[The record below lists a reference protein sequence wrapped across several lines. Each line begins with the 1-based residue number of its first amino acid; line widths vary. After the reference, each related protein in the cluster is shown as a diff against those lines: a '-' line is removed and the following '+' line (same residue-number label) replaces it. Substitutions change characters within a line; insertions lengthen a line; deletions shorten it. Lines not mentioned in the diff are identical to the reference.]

1 MEVKT
6 NNFRGMQQY
15 LLVVRNHQ
23 EDAVFLYSVLDN
35 TVYLST
41 VSAVDSNESSE
52 VMLVQQARKG
62 LHVSTN
68 PSASSDPKHHME
80 YRSDQRY
87 SRVPK

>member
-62 LHVSTN
+62 LH
-68 PSASSDPKHHME
+68 D
-80 YRSDQRY
+80 
-87 SRVPK
+87 